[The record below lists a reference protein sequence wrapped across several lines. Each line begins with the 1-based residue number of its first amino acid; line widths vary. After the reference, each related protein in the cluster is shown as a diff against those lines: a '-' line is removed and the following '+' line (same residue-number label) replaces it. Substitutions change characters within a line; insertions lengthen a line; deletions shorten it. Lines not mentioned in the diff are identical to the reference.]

1 MEITKYEPGQK
12 VELVI
17 IRETNLGF
25 LAKINGEDTGL
36 LYHNEIFEHL
46 EPHQEL
52 PGYIKKIREDG
63 GIDLQLKAFGN
74 FGVDELAEQILEA
87 LNENEGYI
95 PVNAKSPAETIHDH
109 FGVSK
114 KNFKMALGSLY
125 KKRQVT
131 FTDEGTQIVK
141 K

>member
-1 MEITKYEPGQK
+1 MNSKYEPGQK
-12 VELVI
+12 VELKI

-25 LAKINGEDTGL
+25 LALINNEDTGL

-46 EPHQEL
+46 EPGQEV
-52 PGYIKKIREDG
+52 PGYIKKVREDG

-74 FGVDELAEQILEA
+74 FGAAELAEQILLA
-87 LNENEGYI
+87 LKENEGFI
-95 PVNAKSPAETIHDH
+95 PINAKSPAEEIHNH

-125 KKRQVT
+125 KKRLVI
-131 FTDEGTQIVK
+131 FTDDGTELVK

>member
-1 MEITKYEPGQK
+1 METKYEPGQK
-12 VELVI
+12 VELII
-17 IRETNLGF
+17 IRETQLGF
-25 LAKINGEDTGL
+25 LAKVNNEDVGL

-46 EPHQEL
+46 EPDQEL

-74 FGVDELAEQILEA
+74 FGVDELSEQILEA
-87 LNENEGYI
+87 LKENDGFI
-95 PVNAKSPAETIHDH
+95 PVNAKSPAELIHNH

-114 KNFKMALGSLY
+114 KNFKMALGHLY
-125 KKRQVT
+125 KKRLVT
-131 FTDEGTQIVK
+131 FNDEGTSLVK